1 MKGKYLISTDSWFI
15 APDGNDY
22 KAVWGEVEILED
34 SVLGVKTNSRS
45 TNWYARVGTDENHV
59 IIAGCQIHYAV
70 KCENTPNTEK
80 AKGWSSDA
88 SNGIKEYERPCI
100 IYIAE

>member
-1 MKGKYLISTDSWFI
+1 MTGKYLITTDSWFT

-22 KAVWGEVEILED
+22 KAAWGNVQVLGDDI
-34 SVLGVKTNSRS
+34 LGVKTNIRS
-45 TNWYARVGTDENHV
+45 TNWFAKVGSEENHI

-70 KCENTPNTEK
+70 KCNDKPNS
-80 AKGWSSDA
+80 GNSDSWSNNEGKVVI
-88 SNGIKEYERPCI
+88 SNNRPSV

>member
-1 MKGKYLISTDSWFI
+1 MTGKYLITTDNWFT

-22 KAVWGEVEILED
+22 KAAWGNVQ
-34 SVLGVKTNSRS
+34 VLGDDMLGLKTNSRS
-45 TNWYARVGTDENHV
+45 TNWFAKLGSEENHI

-70 KCENTPNTEK
+70 KCNDKPNS
-80 AKGWSSDA
+80 GNSSSWNNNEGKVVI
-88 SNGIKEYERPCI
+88 SNNRPSV